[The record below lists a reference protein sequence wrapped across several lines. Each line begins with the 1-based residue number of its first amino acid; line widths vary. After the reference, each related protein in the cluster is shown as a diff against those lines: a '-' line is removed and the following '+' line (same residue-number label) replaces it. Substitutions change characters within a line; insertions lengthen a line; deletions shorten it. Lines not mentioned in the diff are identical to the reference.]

1 MTHFGEVEPAAAQ
14 LEAAASSLRL
24 TAGWA
29 REGDRD
35 AFMARLAELIDS
47 QDGLAAER
55 MRHAMPP
62 DHVWLG
68 LERYWRKR
76 AERESAR
83 EERRYLAAVPVFG
96 AGEAVRTASRAC
108 SRPRK
113 RQLGCSTQ

>member
-1 MTHFGEVEPAAAQ
+1 MTHFGEVEPAGEQ
-14 LEAAASSLRL
+14 LEAAAASLRL

-29 REGDRD
+29 REEGKE
-35 AFMARLAELIDS
+35 AFMARLDELIDS
-47 QDGLAAER
+47 QEELAAER

-83 EERRYLAAVPVFG
+83 RGRRYLAAVPVFG
-96 AGEAVRTASRAC
+96 AGEAVRTPSAGP
-108 SRPRK
+108 RPAPK
-113 RQLGCSTQ
+113 RQLGCSMQ